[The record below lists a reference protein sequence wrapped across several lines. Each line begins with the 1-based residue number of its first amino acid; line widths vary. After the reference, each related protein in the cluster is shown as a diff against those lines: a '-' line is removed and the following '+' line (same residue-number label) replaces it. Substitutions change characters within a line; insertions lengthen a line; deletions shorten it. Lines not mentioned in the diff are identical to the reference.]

1 MDALVK
7 QLFEDKAFQG
17 VEALGITYEEIV
29 NGEVSANKDKG
40 SHRPNKNAAY
50 ARWLQSMGC
59 FVLDD
64 VKLLGQVKRQRNI
77 YVHELAEQT
86 FQVTTEHEVALLHD
100 AADLYLRFDT
110 WWFKNMSMRFD
121 PHWNDLAAETC
132 EDCDAWEEC
141 EIRNHDT
148 CLERATASTTSMAR
162 LEELITLVLGNPV
175 VTGKTHA
182 KHAVQLIDLQNR
194 KARFP

>member
-1 MDALVK
+1 
-7 QLFEDKAFQG
+7 
-17 VEALGITYEEIV
+17 
-29 NGEVSANKDKG
+29 
-40 SHRPNKNAAY
+40 
-50 ARWLQSMGC
+50 MGC

-100 AADLYLRFDT
+100 AADLYRRFDT
-110 WWFKNMSMRFD
+110 WWFKNMSMRFA

-132 EDCDAWEEC
+132 GDRDAWDER
-141 EIRNHDT
+141 EIRNHDA

-162 LEELITLVLGNPV
+162 LEELITLVLEDPMVRELLPYWFDEEEVPDQGSAPSHDMRSLEF
-175 VTGKTHA
+175 TTITKIG
-182 KHAVQLIDLQNR
+182 
-194 KARFP
+194 